1 MERKPSS
8 MRRIIRHLAVPAAVA
23 LAFFAVAAMP
33 VEVLGCRGRGLL
45 AVGIAIAGA
54 LAALADMVKA
64 VIRRVRGDALSAW
77 WVASA
82 LVLSIPALY
91 VAVIS
96 R

>member
-1 MERKPSS
+1 
-8 MRRIIRHLAVPAAVA
+8 
-23 LAFFAVAAMP
+23 
-33 VEVLGCRGRGLL
+33 
-45 AVGIAIAGA
+45 VGIAIAGA